1 MNNITNNII
10 IKNESIEN
18 NKENNEIITTGE
30 FKFSEDP
37 SLENLRGIQ
46 TKFVQERNWEQFQTP
61 RNLLLALVG
70 EVGELAEI
78 FQWKGKIINYIYFKK
93 YKIYLKY
100 ESR

>member
-1 MNNITNNII
+1 MNNITNSITR
-10 IKNESIEN
+10 NELIEED
-18 NKENNEIITTGE
+18 NKENKNENSSE

-37 SLENLRGIQ
+37 SLEKLRSIQ

-78 FQWKGKIINYIYFKK
+78 FQWKGSILIYNYY
-93 YKIYLKY
+93 
-100 ESR
+100 

>member
-10 IKNESIEN
+10 IENESIEN
-18 NKENNEIITTGE
+18 NKENNEIRTTGE

-37 SLENLRGIQ
+37 SLENLRSIQ

-78 FQWKGKIINYIYFKK
+78 FQWKGKIT
-93 YKIYLKY
+93 
-100 ESR
+100 